1 MTGSIAQPLVLATR
15 SMGKLRELQPLLAE
29 HGWSAVTLDAL
40 GLPATPA
47 EDALEA
53 FDTFEAN
60 ALAKARHFARIT
72 GLVVLADDSG
82 LVVEA
87 LDGRPGVHSKRWS
100 GSTLEGDALD
110 AFNNAFLQSRLADA
124 AGLGRSERTAAY
136 VCAAACVWPAG
147 ERVVIGRTAGELLR
161 EPRGTGGFG
170 YDPYFWSGEL
180 AATFAEVDRETKAAV
195 SHRGRAFRALLA
207 SVRDEL
213 AGFFGA
219 PVDPGA
225 RPG

>member
-1 MTGSIAQPLVLATR
+1 MSGHTVEALVLATR
-15 SMGKLRELQPLLAE
+15 SAGKLRELQPLLAE
-29 HGWSAVTLDAL
+29 QGWSAVTLEAL
-40 GLPATPA
+40 GLPATPE
-47 EDALEA
+47 EDALEG

-60 ALAKARHFARIT
+60 ALAKARHFARLT
-72 GLVVLADDSG
+72 GRVVLADDSG

-87 LDGRPGVHSKRWS
+87 LNGRPGVHSKRWS

-110 AFNNAFLQSRLADA
+110 AFNNTYLQARLADA
-124 AGLGRSERTAAY
+124 AATGRSERTAAY

-161 EPRGTGGFG
+161 EPRGAGGFG
-170 YDPYFWSGEL
+170 YDPYFWSAEL
-180 AATFAEVDRETKAAV
+180 AATFAEVDRDAKAAV

-213 AGFFGA
+213 AGFFVT

-225 RPG
+225 GPG